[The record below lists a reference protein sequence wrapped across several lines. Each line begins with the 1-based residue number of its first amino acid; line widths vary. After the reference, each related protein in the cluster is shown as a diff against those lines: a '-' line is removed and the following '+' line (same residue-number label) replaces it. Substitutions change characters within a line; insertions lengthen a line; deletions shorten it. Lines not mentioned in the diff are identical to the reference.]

1 MSVVFPAGVFYTVM
15 SFNEA
20 SEDLLA
26 LVPRYSLFL
35 LLHVASWFSFWFFLS
50 FSAALPYEGKCQMY
64 RPRPLRSDA
73 SGRHRVA
80 EVANRHRP

>member
-35 LLHVASWFSFWFFLS
+35 LLHVASWFFLLVFSFIL
-50 FSAALPYEGKCQMY
+50 C
-64 RPRPLRSDA
+64 RPSVRGEVSD
-73 SGRHRVA
+73 V
-80 EVANRHRP
+80 